1 MIASP
6 PRHISDAGP
15 DAKPDASRAFGIY
28 VHWPF
33 CVSKCPYCDFNSHV
47 ATEAV
52 DGGLWA
58 DALVREFETLLTQHE
73 TLGAP
78 SSIFFGG
85 GTPSLMPPSG
95 VAAILDAIAKRCH
108 LPADVEITLE
118 ANPESASLASLQ
130 GFRAAGINRLSLG
143 VQSLDDAS
151 LRALGR
157 PHDAAT
163 ALAAINAARKC
174 FQRVSFDLIYARPY
188 QSLSLWRRELTR
200 ALGRDVGH
208 LSLYQLTIE
217 ANTPY
222 ARWHSRGKLPL
233 PDEET
238 ILAQMQLARDC
249 CAEAG
254 LPHYEISNHARAG
267 EECRHNLL
275 YWRYGFYLGVGP
287 GAHGRLPGADKESGE
302 RIATEALADPARW
315 LQQVRRCGHGLA
327 KRHSLTPV
335 QQAEERLLSGLR
347 LREGV
352 DAAAFP
358 ARIVQRRDALVAQGL
373 LWHKRERIGCTRRG
387 ERLLNH
393 VLEQLL
399 A

>member
-6 PRHISDAGP
+6 PQHSADERH
-15 DAKPDASRAFGIY
+15 AFGVY

-47 ATEAV
+47 AAGAV

-58 DALVREFETLLTQHE
+58 DALVREFETLLVQQE
-73 TLGAP
+73 TLGAIT
-78 SSIFFGG
+78 SIFFGG
-85 GTPSLMPPSG
+85 GTPSLMPPSS
-95 VAAILDAIAKRCH
+95 VAAILDAIGKHRP

-130 GFRAAGINRLSLG
+130 GFRAAGVNRLSLG

-157 PHDAAT
+157 PHDTAT
-163 ALAAINAARKC
+163 ALSAIAAARKC
-174 FQRVSFDLIYARPY
+174 FQRVSFDLIYGRPQ
-188 QSLSLWRRELTR
+188 QSDSLWRRELSR
-200 ALGRDVGH
+200 ALGQDVGH

-217 ANTPY
+217 PNTPY

-238 ILAQMQLARDC
+238 LLAQMQLAREC
-249 CAEAG
+249 CADAG
-254 LPHYEISNHARAG
+254 LPHYEISNHARPG

-275 YWRYGFYLGVGP
+275 YWRYGFYLGIGP

-315 LQQVRRCGHGLA
+315 LQQVRQCGQGLA
-327 KRHSLTPV
+327 QRHSLTPA

-347 LREGV
+347 LREGM
-352 DAAAFP
+352 DMADFP
-358 ARIVQRRDALVAQGL
+358 SQTSEKRDDLVTQGL
-373 LWHKRERIGCTRRG
+373 LWHKGERIGCTPRG